1 MDEKRDLTEWTQAYY
16 HNFKLVPYTEIR
28 QNPENQDEWQI
39 RRSLNYSF
47 KRGKALVTSYAG
59 KLIKIQKTFTNKD
72 KNGVRNTWYQ
82 YVRVKASR
90 NEKLKK
96 YWLHTIIRHT
106 YPSLILNGYNTKDFP
121 VIDHLDRNGLNNK
134 LENLKASDQSM
145 NRQNT
150 GPWGISKYKG
160 VSFIK
165 NSRTKPWY
173 AQVKAKGV
181 RKGKTF
187 ETEIEAATYYDEEII
202 KMFQLHNAGTPLLNF
217 PEKLEEYLDTI
228 KNKGQL
234 ELKF

>member
-1 MDEKRDLTEWTQAYY
+1 
-16 HNFKLVPYTEIR
+16 
-28 QNPENQDEWQI
+28 
-39 RRSLNYSF
+39 
-47 KRGKALVTSYAG
+47 
-59 KLIKIQKTFTNKD
+59 
-72 KNGVRNTWYQ
+72 
-82 YVRVKASR
+82 
-90 NEKLKK
+90 
-96 YWLHTIIRHT
+96 
-106 YPSLILNGYNTKDFP
+106 
-121 VIDHLDRNGLNNK
+121 
-134 LENLKASDQSM
+134 M

>member
-1 MDEKRDLTEWTQAYY
+1 MDEKRDLTEWTQAY
-16 HNFKLVPYTEIR
+16 HKNFKPIPYTEIR

-47 KRGKALVTSYAG
+47 KRRNSLITSYAG

-72 KNGVRNTWYQ
+72 KNAVPNTWYQ
-82 YVRVKASR
+82 YVKVK
-90 NEKLKK
+90 NENSKK

-134 LENLKASDQSM
+134 LENLKASDKSM

-173 AQVKAKGV
+173 AQVKSKGV

-187 ETEIEAATYYDEEII
+187 ET
-202 KMFQLHNAGTPLLNF
+202 
-217 PEKLEEYLDTI
+217 
-228 KNKGQL
+228 
-234 ELKF
+234 